1 MVVVERW
8 AFAERLVRNLYGNI
22 RINVYAHTIS
32 IRKKETFLKAK
43 VKVNFKIKPKS
54 PLAKT
59 YKYSKT
65 PRHNY

>member
-1 MVVVERW
+1 MYMLTRFPYE
-8 AFAERLVRNLYGNI
+8 
-22 RINVYAHTIS
+22 
-32 IRKKETFLKAK
+32 KKETFLKAK

-65 PRHNY
+65 PRHNYPFNVN